1 MTPDGGPAAADV
13 TYGIDIGGT
22 KVLGVAM
29 SRAGVVVAEAR
40 EATPKGTRNIVGSH
54 VAAAVARG
62 LGTSLLP
69 EYACADG
76 LASGDLVEVCPVA
89 DLVPPEPWFV
99 VTRVADVMRP
109 QVAGLAARLDL
120 PGAA

>member
-1 MTPDGGPAAADV
+1 VTPDGGPAAADV

-54 VAAAVARG
+54 VAAAVARVIAELDRMLAVPTLVPVG
-62 LGTSLLP
+62 VGAPGMVDRQGRLCFAPNLPRPRAWTGTS
-69 EYACADG
+69 
-76 LASGDLVEVCPVA
+76 
-89 DLVPPEPWFV
+89 
-99 VTRVADVMRP
+99 
-109 QVAGLAARLDL
+109 
-120 PGAA
+120 